1 MNSTGDLFNMKLQA
15 LRLVRHSLVG
25 LIGLGLCGV
34 VSATEFSAN
43 FKGADIS
50 EFITTVGR
58 NLNKTIIVD
67 PAVRGKVNV
76 RSYDL
81 LTEEQ
86 YYQFFLSV
94 LDVYG
99 FAVIDMPNG
108 VTKVVRAK
116 DAKAGAIPVV
126 DRDEQAFG
134 DEMVT
139 RVVPVL
145 NVSVRELAPLLRQ
158 LNDNA
163 GGGNV
168 VHYDPSNVIMLTG
181 RAAVVNRLVEII
193 RRVDKAGDQEVD
205 IIRLKFASAGELV
218 RIIESLTASTG
229 GKGAAASLLIPKVVA
244 DERTNSIVV
253 SGEPSARARIVRL
266 VAKLDSE
273 LETYGNTRVF
283 YLKYAKA
290 GDLVDVLKGVS
301 ETVAAEAAGGS
312 KKSTASNSRGNFS
325 IEAHEDTNTLVITAQ
340 PDNMRTLEGV
350 INQLD
355 IRRAQVN
362 VEAIIVEVAEG
373 DGISLGVQ
381 WATKAGGTQFN
392 DAGVSISE
400 IGAGIYDAQ
409 PTKGSTVCTGETCT
423 ENPETP
429 GDISGL
435 ASALAKISGAA
446 FGFYGADWGVLVQ
459 AAANDSRS
467 NLLATP
473 SITTLDNKEAFFT
486 VGEEVPVLTG
496 SASSSSNDN
505 PFTTVDRKEVGIK
518 LKVTPQINEG
528 DAVQLTIEQ
537 EVSKVQGQTSVDV
550 VFAKRQ
556 LQTTVLVDS
565 GDTII
570 LGGLL
575 DDQIE
580 ESESKVPLLGDIPV
594 LGHLFRSTN
603 SKKVKRNLMIFIR
616 PTIIRD
622 SVTMQSVSS
631 RKYSQIRAQQLL
643 REELGVVLMPD
654 TKVPVLPEFN
664 SVDDVSP
671 EVQEYIDYLK
681 EKNERLK
688 KEEAEK
694 AAKEAEAAAAN
705 KEQVSAE

>member
-25 LIGLGLCGV
+25 LIGLGLCGI

-126 DRDEQAFG
+126 DRDDQAFG

-290 GDLVDVLKGVS
+290 ADLVDVLKGVS

-312 KKSTASNSRGNFS
+312 KKSSASNSRGNFS

-409 PTKGSTVCTGETCT
+409 PTEGSTVCTGETCT
-423 ENPETP
+423 VNPETP

-528 DAVQLTIEQ
+528 NAVQLTIEQ